1 MKKKLLIMFS
11 LAFVLQGC
19 VNRKEKGNFYQE
31 ASSRADISYQK
42 LNLDSIP
49 LDPVT
54 TSFVVESGL
63 RDNIFYV
70 LDRCLCEL
78 YCYDLRGHMIDKK
91 LGQGRAKSETSVGRI
106 ASHVFL
112 DNGDLVLLDYNGSYS
127 LYDKDILMKDYLR
140 VLYDRSKNA
149 GGSFSERYNDPYSY
163 SRRYE
168 NLICRSYGNTIYFN
182 AELSSL
188 DCGYI
193 PTTDMHL
200 EKNANILE
208 MDLENKKFGRLL
220 AVGFPESYK
229 VNSLNKV
236 LFSDVT
242 FDISKN
248 GDFYVSYQA
257 DSLLYHYNHSYEE
270 LECYGFSGKDMSS
283 DYVKINDFEVMS
295 KYYMSEKQTK
305 GYYTWLEYVD
315 ETGLLFRSY
324 QKGGTQLTDGL
335 QIYKDGVLLGDVSVP
350 KGLRVMGYVAPYYYS
365 YVIAD
370 EKREIMYMYRFKL

>member
-1 MKKKLLIMFS
+1 MIS
-11 LAFVLQGC
+11 LAFVFQGC
-19 VNRKEKGNFYQE
+19 VNNKKKSDNFYRQPNSQ
-31 ASSRADISYQK
+31 ANISYQK
-42 LNLDSIP
+42 LDLDSIQ
-49 LDPVT
+49 LDSVT

-63 RDNIFYV
+63 RDSVFYV
-70 LDRCLCEL
+70 LDRYFCTL
-78 YCYDLRGHMIDKK
+78 YRYDFRGMLIDKK
-91 LGQGRAKSETSVGRI
+91 LGQGRAKNETSIGRI

-112 DNGDLVLLDYNGSYS
+112 DNGELVLLDYNGSYS
-127 LYDKDILMKDYLR
+127 FYDKNILMKDYLR
-140 VLYDRSKNA
+140 VLYERGKDDERSL
-149 GGSFSERYNDPYSY
+149 SERYADPYSY

-168 NLICRSYGNTIYFN
+168 NLICRSYDKAIYFN
-182 AELSSL
+182 AELSAL

-200 EKNANILE
+200 ERNANILE
-208 MDLENKKFGRLL
+208 MDLEKGEFGRLL
-220 AVGFPESYK
+220 AVGFPKSYK

-236 LFSDVT
+236 LFSDVS
-242 FDISKN
+242 FDIAEN

-270 LECYGFSGKDMSS
+270 LESYGFSGKDINM
-283 DYVKINDFEVMS
+283 DYVRIDDFEVMS

-324 QKGGTQLTDGL
+324 QKGGTQPTDGL

-370 EKREIMYMYRFKL
+370 EEREIMYMYRFKL

>member
-1 MKKKLLIMFS
+1 MIS

-19 VNRKEKGNFYQE
+19 VNNKKRNDNFYRQPDSQ
-31 ASSRADISYQK
+31 ANISYQK
-42 LNLDSIP
+42 LDLDSIP
-49 LDPVT
+49 LDSVT

-63 RDNIFYV
+63 CDSIFYV
-70 LDRCLCEL
+70 LDRYFCTL
-78 YCYDLRGHMIDKK
+78 YRYDLSGKLIDKK
-91 LGQGRAKSETSVGRI
+91 LGQGRAKNETSIGRI

-127 LYDKDILMKDYLR
+127 FYDKDILMKDYLR
-140 VLYDRSKNA
+140 VLYERGKND
-149 GGSFSERYNDPYSY
+149 GRSFSERYSDPYSY

-168 NLICRSYGNTIYFN
+168 NLICRSYDKAIYFN

-200 EKNANILE
+200 ERNANILE
-208 MDLENKKFGRLL
+208 MDLEKEEFGRLL

-229 VNSLNKV
+229 INSLNKV
-236 LFSDVT
+236 LFSDVS
-242 FDISKN
+242 FDIAEN

-270 LECYGFSGKDMSS
+270 LESYGFSGRDMNMA
-283 DYVKINDFEVMS
+283 YVKIDDFEVMS
-295 KYYMSEKQTK
+295 KYYMSEKQSK

-324 QKGGTQLTDGL
+324 QKGGSQSTDGL
-335 QIYKDGVLLGDVSVP
+335 QIYKDGVLLGDINVP
-350 KGLRVMGYVAPYYYS
+350 KGLKVMGYVSPYYYS

-370 EKREIMYMYRFKL
+370 EEREIMYMYRFKL